1 MPFTLDRFEDN
12 GLAVLETDDGDP
24 VVVPRARVPPEAR
37 EGDVLLELD
46 ASVIDGE
53 VRYAV
58 DFEATERRRRE
69 VGERRA
75 SLPRAPEGDIE
86 L

>member
-12 GLAVLETDDGDP
+12 GLAVLETYDGDS

-46 ASVIDGE
+46 ASVIDGD

-69 VGERRA
+69 VGELRT

>member
-46 ASVIDGE
+46 ASVIDGD

-58 DFEATERRRRE
+58 DFEATERRRRK

-75 SLPRAPEGDIE
+75 SLPRAPEGDLE